1 MNERK
6 HSSPI
11 HPLLCRSTLS
21 NLSILFYVDTTVIV
35 TLCLFF
41 YISFICSSGH
51 WSLACLVVA
60 AVTGHLRALVAHSGT
75 WGTDSSEHFP
85 FPTLFQ

>member
-41 YISFICSSGH
+41 ISVSS
-51 WSLACLVVA
+51 VA
-60 AVTGHLRALVAHSGT
+60 AVTGHWRAL
-75 WGTDSSEHFP
+75 
-85 FPTLFQ
+85 L